1 MLFTIAAII
10 GILWLLGMIAQV
22 TFGGLIH
29 VLIVVAALL
38 VLVRLFR
45 RAGPA

>member
-10 GILWLLGMIAQV
+10 GILWLLGLVAQV

-29 VLIVVAALL
+29 VLLAVAVIL

-45 RAGPA
+45 RPTSY